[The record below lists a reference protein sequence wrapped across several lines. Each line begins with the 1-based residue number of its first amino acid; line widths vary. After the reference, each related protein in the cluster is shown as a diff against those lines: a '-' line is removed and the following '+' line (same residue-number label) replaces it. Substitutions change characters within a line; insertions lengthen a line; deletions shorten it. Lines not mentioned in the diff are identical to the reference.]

1 MAMKNILYQHQNRML
16 TALNI
21 CRSWFSI
28 SLLIPI
34 ICATEGKGPRE
45 PRLRDRGAATNQIFR
60 NHDQRNGYVN
70 NFIVEMDKAGYEV
83 RTGDFEI
90 FSTETCKLPK
100 NAFYCLGNNPNSPYA
115 ASNIPVIPNQV
126 PFSYGTRMREDE
138 AIVLIG
144 VTPPLAKYFGFTF
157 YYNNVEYNVGDSN
170 GGYGKGVPTLKE
182 PEDGRSHIQASL
194 EDPINPS
201 NMNVTSDGS
210 YEDAFNKDFVLISS
224 PDQNIVSTIKDQ
236 LIKLGVP
243 ESIFN
248 VQGLSSETIDFGIEE
263 KHDVVSP
270 LFRMAFFDDED
281 DMKDYLRS
289 IPWSLLRVTPKVMA
303 NETIPFDR
311 IGRDVRSADATTQE
325 YLRPSMN
332 QLVREIRKEIGR
344 DGLEARSLAVEADPD
359 RCIDE
364 RTKCFFENTDSAYFG
379 NFPGRLF
386 PEYGH
391 FVVIG
396 VNHVEAGY
404 ARYSSVTLYGAREFI
419 SVGSFTSV
427 GDMKGSV
434 DRYIPDDPYK
444 DQFYAM
450 HFKRNCTGMEYCI
463 DVPLEGEGSMV
474 ARDTQI
480 FMDRAYMD
488 PNGTNGPDPAKLL
501 PFRVIYIEEQPLSS
515 KVSLGKE
522 RFSQIR
528 KRLFPGKD
536 DKNTTVQGL
545 NVPYPPY
552 PIE

>member
-1 MAMKNILYQHQNRML
+1 MKNTFQQQNRIL
-16 TALNI
+16 ALRII
-21 CRSWFSI
+21 CISWFSCF
-28 SLLIPI
+28 LLPI
-34 ICATEGKGPRE
+34 ICATNER
-45 PRLRDRGAATNQIFR
+45 FR
-60 NHDQRNGYVN
+60 NHAVRDVYVN
-70 NFIVEMDKAGYEV
+70 HFIDDMDEAGYEV
-83 RTGDFEI
+83 RIGDIEI
-90 FSTETCKLPK
+90 FSEETCKLPE
-100 NAFYCLGNNPNSPYA
+100 NAFYCLGNNPGSPYA
-115 ASNIPVIPNQV
+115 ASNIPVIPGQV
-126 PFSYGTRMREDE
+126 PFPYGTRMREDE

-157 YYNNVEYNVGDSN
+157 YLNNVEYNVGDSN
-170 GGYGKGVPTLKE
+170 GGYGKGIPTVIK

-201 NMNVTSDGS
+201 NMNVTSNGS
-210 YEDAFNKDFVLISS
+210 YDDAFNKDFVLISS

-281 DMKDYLRS
+281 DMTDYLRS
-289 IPWSLLRVTPKVMA
+289 IPWSLLRVTPKVMT

-311 IGRDVRSADATTQE
+311 IERDVRSADATTQE

-332 QLVREIRKEIGR
+332 QLVREIKQQFKGR
-344 DGLEARSLAVEADPD
+344 DGFEARSLVVDADPD
-359 RCIDE
+359 KCIDE

>member
-1 MAMKNILYQHQNRML
+1 
-16 TALNI
+16 
-21 CRSWFSI
+21 
-28 SLLIPI
+28 
-34 ICATEGKGPRE
+34 
-45 PRLRDRGAATNQIFR
+45 
-60 NHDQRNGYVN
+60 
-70 NFIVEMDKAGYEV
+70 
-83 RTGDFEI
+83 
-90 FSTETCKLPK
+90 
-100 NAFYCLGNNPNSPYA
+100 
-115 ASNIPVIPNQV
+115 
-126 PFSYGTRMREDE
+126 MREDE

-210 YEDAFNKDFVLISS
+210 YEDAFNKDFVLIAT
-224 PDQNIVSTIKDQ
+224 PDQTIVSIIKDQ
-236 LIKLGVP
+236 LVNLGVP
-243 ESIFN
+243 DNIFN
-248 VQGLSSETIDFGIEE
+248 VQGLPNEIIDFGIEE
-263 KHDVVSP
+263 KYDVVSP

-281 DMKDYLRS
+281 DMNYYLRS
-289 IPWSLLRVTPKVMA
+289 IPWSLLRITPKVSS

-311 IGRDVRSADATTQE
+311 KVRNVRSANATTQEYLRPSMNQLVREIRKEIGRDGLEARSDDEDDMNYYLRSIPWSLLRITPKATTNETIPFDRKVRNVRSANATTQE

-364 RTKCFFENTDSAYFG
+364 RTKCFFENTDSAYFN

-386 PEYGH
+386 QEYGH
-391 FVVIG
+391 FVVVG
-396 VNHVEAGY
+396 VNNVEAGY
-404 ARYSSVTLYGAREFI
+404 ARYSSVTLYGARDFI
-419 SVGSFTSV
+419 SVGSFTSA

-434 DRYIPDDPYK
+434 DRYIPDDPLK
-444 DQFYAM
+444 DNFYAM

-463 DVPLEGEGSMV
+463 DVPLEGEGSLMT
-474 ARDTQI
+474 RDTQI
-480 FMDRAYMD
+480 FMDRAYMF
-488 PNGTNGPDPAKLL
+488 PNGTNGPDPAKML
-501 PFRVIYIEEQPLSS
+501 PFRVIYIEERPLSS

-522 RFSQIR
+522 RFSEIR
-528 KRLFPGKD
+528 KRLFPPTD
-536 DKNTTVQGL
+536 NINTTVQVEGQ

-552 PIE
+552 PIG